1 MVEKT
6 YSYRT
11 SDEKY
16 IEYLNKYWD
25 GSFSR
30 YVNNSF
36 KRDTQ
41 ITKSNKTKDLLIK
54 NLSAVLLVSIGAI
67 LVIFSMYLTSLFIR
81 IGSLFLGSFLIIYG
95 ILLVYLEVVG
105 LWKTL

>member
-16 IEYLNKYWD
+16 IEYLNNYWD

-30 YVNNSF
+30 YVNNSLR
-36 KRDTQ
+36 RDTE

-67 LVIFSMYLTSLFIR
+67 LMIFSIYVTSLLFM

-95 ILLVYLEVVG
+95 LLLVYLDVVG